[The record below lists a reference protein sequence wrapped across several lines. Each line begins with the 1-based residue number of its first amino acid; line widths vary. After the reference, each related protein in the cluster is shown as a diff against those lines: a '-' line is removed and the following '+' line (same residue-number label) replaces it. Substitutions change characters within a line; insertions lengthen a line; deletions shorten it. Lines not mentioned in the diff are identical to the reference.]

1 MPFKTNPCVKD
12 FNLEITTIIVALQG
26 HISNI
31 FSVKKYFKIIFGKLS
46 DPLVDTSKLKVKV

>member
-12 FNLEITTIIVALQG
+12 FNLEITTIIVAFQG
-26 HISNI
+26 QVTNI
-31 FSVKKYFKIIFGKLS
+31 CKVQKYFKIIFGKLS